1 MSIERVLCMG
11 SGPIGVQGAARL
23 AQSGVEVRFMTYR
36 TYLNYLEK
44 EAAGEEISETDE
56 RTEAGLQTIQKLME
70 NNWERGNI
78 TEEQYKDGC
87 AKLIGYTD
95 LNKAVQGID
104 LFIESIPEN
113 IEEKKALF
121 IEMDKRCTPPIILAS
136 NTSSLWI
143 SEMAAVTSEPA
154 RVAGFHFANPAHT
167 NKYHEVVKCL
177 DTEAGVIEDLLQL
190 AIRMGKDTAV
200 VSDLPGF
207 SLNRILISYLNEGA
221 YILMDGVA
229 EPEDIDK
236 SAVLGMG
243 FPIGPL
249 ALLDYVG
256 IDLAYRVISVF
267 HEAYGERF
275 RPCPL
280 IIQKYKAGHYGR
292 KTGKG
297 FYTYPKKDA

>member
-1 MSIERVLCMG
+1 MAIERVFCMG
-11 SGPIGVQGAARL
+11 SGPIGVQGAACL

-36 TYLNYLEK
+36 VYLKFLER
-44 EAAGEEISETDE
+44 EAAGEEAPSTDE
-56 RTEAGLQTIQKLME
+56 RVEAGLDTIRSLMK
-70 NNWERGNI
+70 NNLDREKI
-78 TEEQYKDGC
+78 SPQQYDEGC
-87 AKLIGYTD
+87 RKVTGFTD
-95 LNKAVQGID
+95 LNKAVDGID
-104 LFIESIPEN
+104 LFIESIPED

-121 IEMDKRCTPPIILAS
+121 REMDKRCPPPVMLAS

-143 SEMAAVTSEPA
+143 SEMAAVTSEPS

-167 NKYHEVVKCL
+167 NKYHEVVKCP
-177 DTEAGVIEDLLQL
+177 DTDNDVVEKLLAL
-190 AIRMGKDTAV
+190 SLRIGKDPAV

-207 SLNRILISYLNEGA
+207 SLNRILLAYLNEGA

-229 EPEDIDK
+229 KPEDIDK

-243 FPIGPL
+243 YPIGPL
-249 ALLDYVG
+249 ALMDYVG
-256 IDLAYRVISVF
+256 IDLAYKVISTF

-292 KTGKG
+292 KVGKG
-297 FYTYPKKDA
+297 FYTYPRENG